1 MSNHGQKIC
10 ACGRSMHH
18 SSRQCALCRYAGEPV
33 DSVSPA
39 SVPTIDTD
47 RASRKASAEIHGLRS
62 RYKEALETID
72 RQQVELDAVNQIS
85 QPIEQFVIVPS
96 EGSVGDNEATV
107 FLTASDWHSEEIV
120 HPERVN
126 GVNEHNSE
134 ISRFRA
140 INFFQ
145 NGLKLTRLIEA
156 GVKVPNIVLPL
167 LGDFCTNDIH
177 DADNAE
183 NNDLLPIDAYL
194 RVQETLT
201 SGIDFLLNHTTAKI
215 QVPCH
220 SGNHARTTHKTHL
233 ASEKGHSLE
242 YFMYRNLAR
251 HYASANDRIEF
262 LIAEGHHSFME
273 CYGLTIRFH
282 HGHAIKYNGGVGG
295 IHIPANKA
303 VAQWNRVRTADLDVF
318 GHFHQSNAGSRFISN
333 GSLIGWNSFA
343 EFIKADYEVPQQQ
356 MFVIDKK
363 HGRTCH
369 WPIYVA

>member
-1 MSNHGQKIC
+1 MSRYVSCGCGQPMRRESTTC
-10 ACGRSMHH
+10 LA
-18 SSRQCALCRYAGEPV
+18 CRYPGKAAAPV
-33 DSVSPA
+33 A
-39 SVPTIDTD
+39 AQPTVDTD
-47 RASRKASAEIHGLRS
+47 RASRKASAEISGLRS
-62 RYKEALETID
+62 RYKEALTTID
-72 RQQVELDAVNQIS
+72 RQQIEMDAINQIS
-85 QPIEQFVIVPS
+85 RPIESFVIEPS
-96 EGSVGDNEATV
+96 LGTPGTNEAMV
-107 FLTASDWHSEEIV
+107 ALVASDWHSEEVV
-120 HPERVN
+120 HADRVN

-134 ISRFRA
+134 ISRVRA
-140 INFFQ
+140 VNFFQ
-145 NGLKLTRLIEA
+145 NGVKLTRLIEA
-156 GVKVPNIVLPL
+156 GVRVPWIMLPL

-194 RVQETLT
+194 RVQETIT
-201 SGIDFLLNHTTAKI
+201 SGINFLLNHTTSKI
-215 QVPCH
+215 LVPCH
-220 SGNHARTTHKTHL
+220 SGNHSRTTHKTHI

-242 YFMYRNLAR
+242 YFMYRNLANEFR
-251 HYASANDRIEF
+251 SQADRIEF
-262 LIAEGHHSFME
+262 QIAEGYHSFSE
-273 CYGLTIRFH
+273 VYGQTIRWH

-303 VAQWNRVRTADLDVF
+303 VAQWNRVRTASLDVF